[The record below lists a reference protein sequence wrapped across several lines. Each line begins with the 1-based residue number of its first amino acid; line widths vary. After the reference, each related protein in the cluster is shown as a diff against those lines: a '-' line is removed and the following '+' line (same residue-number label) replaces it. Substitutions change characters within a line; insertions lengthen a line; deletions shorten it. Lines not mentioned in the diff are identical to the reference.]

1 MLSVMSVPAAAI
13 SLGIMQGCFKEAIDY
28 AGQRWQGGRNIVEW
42 SGVRMKLAEIAIQI
56 AVAKS
61 CLSGI
66 CSAYDTAS
74 PNANHPAVAA
84 AIHISELACGATVE
98 GVQLLGGN
106 GYMKDYGQEK
116 RMRDARQ
123 AKSLLGMSGLKKMKY
138 IERIIKE
145 TNL

>member
-1 MLSVMSVPAAAI
+1 
-13 SLGIMQGCFKEAIDY
+13 
-28 AGQRWQGGRNIVEW
+28 VEW

-56 AVAKS
+56 DVAKS

-66 CSAYDTAS
+66 RSAYNAGS
-74 PNANHPAVAA
+74 PDADHPAVAA
-84 AIHISELACGATVE
+84 AIHISGLACGATSE

-123 AKSLLGMSGLKKMKY
+123 ASSLLGMSGLKKMKF
-138 IERIIKE
+138 IDRIIKE
-145 TNL
+145 ARI